1 MEQMERDVQDAISRA
16 IHVQLRSIES
26 LDNYEIFNQIY
37 EVARVIDEADCRLA
51 FTGIG
56 KSGDVARKIIGTF
69 NGIGIPSYFIHPVE
83 ARHGQ
88 LGMLPPGG
96 VIILISNSGFTEELI
111 QFAEVIQSFDM
122 TTVSITSNPISE
134 IAQKAEYHINTNVE
148 NEGAVVE
155 FVPMASSTATM
166 IIGDCL
172 ANALMTMRNFDK
184 NQHARLHPGGTIGKR
199 LLMGVSDVLYS
210 EMPRTKPSDTLAEVA
225 VKMSKGGKGIAVIQN
240 DQNAVEGIL
249 TDGDVRRLVER
260 KAEFHKVTAQE
271 VMTTD
276 PITVLPS
283 LSASE
288 TLQKMQQHDV
298 SHVVVTTAENIFSGV
313 VHMNDLMNEGFV
325 K

>member
-1 MEQMERDVQDAISRA
+1 MESDVRDAMSRA
-16 IHVQLRSIES
+16 ISVHIRSIEE

-37 EVARVIDEADCRLA
+37 EVAQVINEAGCRLA

-69 NGIGIPSYFIHPVE
+69 NSIGIPSYFIHPVE

-88 LGMLPPGG
+88 LGMLQPGG
-96 VIILISNSGFTEELI
+96 VIILISNSGFTEEI
-111 QFAEVIQSFDM
+111 IEFAKIIENFDM

-134 IAQKAEYHINTNVE
+134 IAQKAEYHINTNVK

-155 FVPMASSTATM
+155 FVPMASSTATI

-172 ANALMTMRNFDK
+172 ANALMTMRNFDR

-199 LLMGVSDVLYS
+199 LLMDVSSVLYS
-210 EMPRTKPSDTLAEVA
+210 EIPRTKPSDTLAEVA

-240 DQNAVEGIL
+240 EQNAVEGVL
-249 TDGDVRRLVER
+249 TDGDVRRLVEA
-260 KAEFHKVTAQE
+260 KVEFHEVTAKE

-276 PITVLPS
+276 PVTVLPS
-283 LSASE
+283 LSANE
-288 TLQKMQQHDV
+288 TLERMQHHDI
-298 SHVVVTTAENIFSGV
+298 SHMIVTTAEDIFVGV